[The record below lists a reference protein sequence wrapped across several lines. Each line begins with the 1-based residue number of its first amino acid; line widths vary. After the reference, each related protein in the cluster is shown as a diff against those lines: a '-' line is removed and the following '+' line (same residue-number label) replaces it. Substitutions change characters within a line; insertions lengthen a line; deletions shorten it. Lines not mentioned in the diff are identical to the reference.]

1 VLHANNSTQWSHN
14 TTTPQ
19 HHNTTTRTSSLCKMK
34 LRPEGP
40 PGIITPTRSGVVKLV
55 DTVEKRVVTL
65 PNKGPEGDSWAPFAV
80 EGKAAPW

>member
-1 VLHANNSTQWSHN
+1 
-14 TTTPQ
+14 
-19 HHNTTTRTSSLCKMK
+19 MK